1 MKLLITV
8 IVVFIIIVYGYTFIH
23 YKKKRRQSMDH
34 VQEFHE
40 KYKIKKSNINETVS
54 DRLSSANTNTNT
66 NADTN
71 TNTNTNTYQSI
82 DFIDKDEFVSDIR
95 SEVREHSGKN
105 NSQTVPKKKLQF

>member
-8 IVVFIIIVYGYTFIH
+8 IVVFIIIVYGYTYIH

-54 DRLSSANTNTNT
+54 DRLSSANTY
-66 NADTN
+66 AD

-105 NSQTVPKKKLQF
+105 NSQTVPRKKLQF

>member
-66 NADTN
+66 NTNAD
-71 TNTNTNTYQSI
+71 TNTYQSI

>member
-54 DRLSSANTNTNT
+54 NRLSCANTNT
-66 NADTN
+66 NAD
-71 TNTNTNTYQSI
+71 TNTYQSI

>member
-8 IVVFIIIVYGYTFIH
+8 IVVFIITVYGYTYIH

-54 DRLSSANTNTNT
+54 DRLSSANTNTN
-66 NADTN
+66 AD
-71 TNTNTNTYQSI
+71 TNTYQSI
-82 DFIDKDEFVSDIR
+82 DFIDRDEFVSDIQ
-95 SEVREHSGKN
+95 SEIREQAGRN
-105 NSQTVPKKKLQF
+105 NPQVVPKKKLQF

>member
-8 IVVFIIIVYGYTFIH
+8 IVVFIIIVYGYTYIH
-23 YKKKRRQSMDH
+23 YKKKRRQSIMDH

-66 NADTN
+66 NAD
-71 TNTNTNTYQSI
+71 TNTYQSI

>member
-54 DRLSSANTNTNT
+54 DRLSSANTNTN
-66 NADTN
+66 AD
-71 TNTNTNTYQSI
+71 TNTYQSI

-95 SEVREHSGKN
+95 SEVREHSRKN

>member
-1 MKLLITV
+1 
-8 IVVFIIIVYGYTFIH
+8 
-23 YKKKRRQSMDH
+23 MDH

-40 KYKIKKSNINETVS
+40 KYKIIKSNINETVS

-66 NADTN
+66 NTN
-71 TNTNTNTYQSI
+71 TNADTNTYQSI

>member
-8 IVVFIIIVYGYTFIH
+8 IVVFIIIVYGYTYIH

-34 VQEFHE
+34 VQEFLE

-54 DRLSSANTNTNT
+54 DRLSSANTN
-66 NADTN
+66 AD

-105 NSQTVPKKKLQF
+105 NSQTVPRKKLQF

>member
-8 IVVFIIIVYGYTFIH
+8 IVVFIIIVYGYTYIH

-54 DRLSSANTNTNT
+54 DRLSSANTNTN
-66 NADTN
+66 AD

-105 NSQTVPKKKLQF
+105 NSQTVTKKKLQF

>member
-8 IVVFIIIVYGYTFIH
+8 IVVFIIIVYGYTYIH
-23 YKKKRRQSMDH
+23 YKNKRRQSMDH

-54 DRLSSANTNTNT
+54 DRLSSAQEALETANTNT
-66 NADTN
+66 NAD
-71 TNTNTNTYQSI
+71 TNTYQSI

-95 SEVREHSGKN
+95 SEVREHSEKN
-105 NSQTVPKKKLQF
+105 NSQTVPRKKLQF

>member
-54 DRLSSANTNTNT
+54 DHLSSANTN
-66 NADTN
+66 
-71 TNTNTNTYQSI
+71 QSI

>member
-54 DRLSSANTNTNT
+54 NRLSSTNTNTNT

-71 TNTNTNTYQSI
+71 TYQSI
-82 DFIDKDEFVSDIR
+82 DFVDKDEFVSDIR

-105 NSQTVPKKKLQF
+105 NSQTVPKKRFWLT

>member
-8 IVVFIIIVYGYTFIH
+8 IVVFIIIVYGYTYIH

-54 DRLSSANTNTNT
+54 DRLSSANTNTN
-66 NADTN
+66 ADTD
-71 TNTNTNTYQSI
+71 TNTNTYQSI

-105 NSQTVPKKKLQF
+105 NSQTVPRKKLQF

>member
-8 IVVFIIIVYGYTFIH
+8 IVVFIIIVYGYTYIH

-71 TNTNTNTYQSI
+71 TYQSL
-82 DFIDKDEFVSDIR
+82 DFREKDEFVSDIR
-95 SEVREHSGKN
+95 SDVREHSEKN